1 MIIFSGTSYLG
12 LTTHPDFLSL
22 VKEGLDKYG
31 THYGGSRLSPLC
43 PDIFEKTEVAFA
55 EWTGA
60 PAALLVGSGSAAGQL
75 AARFLAQEDLP
86 LQIGPL
92 AHPALWWPKG
102 RKHADWNVFLAALR
116 TTPSIAFTD
125 ALDPLGIQLP
135 PWEDLLAA
143 QPKRL
148 VVDDSHTLGWY
159 GPEHA
164 GSWPQLQNKTTAELL
179 VTASLGKALALPAG
193 ILLGEKETLAKLR
206 ELPQFGG
213 ASPPPPA
220 FLYAWLEGQEIIARQ
235 RQKLQAHLDYLKP
248 IVDAIVGIHSV
259 ENFPVFGLQDHTWGE
274 ELAQKGIM
282 ISAFR
287 YPNVHS
293 SMYSRIVVRADH
305 TEVEVAYL
313 RECLEG
319 LGTNASK

>member
-1 MIIFSGTSYLG
+1 MIAFSGTSYLG
-12 LTTHPDFLSL
+12 LATHPDFISL

-43 PDIFEKTEVAFA
+43 PDIFEQAEAAFA

-75 AARFLAQEDLP
+75 AARFFAHEDAP

-102 RKHADWNVFLAALR
+102 KKHNSWNTFLAALER
-116 TTPSIAFTD
+116 EPGIAFTD

-135 PWEDLLAA
+135 PWEALLAVK
-143 QPKRL
+143 PKRL

-159 GPEHA
+159 GPKHA
-164 GSWPQLQNKTTAELL
+164 GSWQLLHKKTTAELL

-193 ILLGEKETLAKLR
+193 LLLGEKKTLAKLR

-213 ASPPPPA
+213 ASPPAPA
-220 FLYAWLEGQEIIARQ
+220 FLHAWLHGQDIISAQ
-235 RQKLQAHLDYLKP
+235 RQKLQHHLDRLQAIMGTNPKIRSLK
-248 IVDAIVGIHSV
+248 
-259 ENFPVFGLQDHTWGE
+259 NFPVFGLLDHKWGNL
-274 ELAQKGIM
+274 LAEKGIM

-287 YPNVHS
+287 YPDAHS
-293 SMYSRIVVRADH
+293 PMYSRIVVRADH
-305 TEVEVAYL
+305 TEEEVAYL
-313 RECLEG
+313 ENCLEA
-319 LGTNASK
+319 LR

>member
-1 MIIFSGTSYLG
+1 MIAFSGTSYLG
-12 LTTHPDFLSL
+12 LATHPDFLFL

-31 THYGGSRLSPLC
+31 TNYGGSRLSPLC
-43 PDIFEKTEVAFA
+43 PDIFEQAEAAFA

-75 AARFLAQEDLP
+75 AARFYAHENLP

-102 RKHADWNVFLAALR
+102 KKHTAWKVFFEDIEK
-116 TTPSIAFTD
+116 TPSIAFTD

-135 PWEDLLAA
+135 PWEALLAA
-143 QPKRL
+143 KPKRL

-159 GPEHA
+159 GPGHA
-164 GSWPQLQNKTTAELL
+164 GSWKELRPKTSAELL

-213 ASPPPPA
+213 ASQPPAA
-220 FLYAWLEGQEIIARQ
+220 FLYAWLQGQEIISAQ
-235 RQKLQAHLDYLKP
+235 RQKLQAHLDDLKP
-248 IVDAIVGIHSV
+248 TIKAIPGIHTL
-259 ENFPVFGLQDHTWGE
+259 ENFPVFGLLNDAWGAQ
-274 ELAQKGIM
+274 LAAKGIL

-287 YPNVHS
+287 YPNEHS
-293 SMYSRIVVRADH
+293 PMYSRIVVRADH
-305 TEVEVAYL
+305 TEEEVAYL
-313 RECLEG
+313 RGCLEA
-319 LGTNASK
+319 LC

>member
-1 MIIFSGTSYLG
+1 MITFSGTSYLG
-12 LTTHPDFLSL
+12 LATHPGFLSL

-43 PDIFEKTEVAFA
+43 PDIFEEAEAAMA

-60 PAALLVGSGSAAGQL
+60 PAALLVGSGSSAGQL
-75 AARFLAQEDLP
+75 AARYLAHENLP

-102 RKHADWNVFLAALR
+102 RKHADWNGFLTALR
-116 TTPSIAFTD
+116 ATPSIAFTD

-135 PWEDLLAA
+135 PWESLLAA
-143 QPKRL
+143 KPARL
-148 VVDDSHTLGWY
+148 VVDDSHTLGWF
-159 GPEHA
+159 GPQHA
-164 GSWPQLQNKTTAELL
+164 GSWRQLNLQTAAELL

-193 ILLGEKETLAKLR
+193 ILLGEKKTLDRLR

-220 FLYAWLEGQEIIARQ
+220 FLYAWLHGQEIIAAQ
-235 RQKLQAHLDYLKP
+235 RRKLQAHLDDLLPTIEAVTGIRYL
-248 IVDAIVGIHSV
+248 
-259 ENFPVFGLQDHTWGE
+259 ENFPVFGLQDHTWVE
-274 ELAQKGIM
+274 QLAQKGVR

-287 YPNVHS
+287 YPNEHS
-293 SMYSRIVVRADH
+293 PMYSRIVVRADH
-305 TEVEVAYL
+305 TEEEVAFL
-313 RECLEG
+313 AECLKEIG
-319 LGTNASK
+319 AK

>member
-1 MIIFSGTSYLG
+1 MIAFSGTSYLG
-12 LTTHPDFLSL
+12 LSVHPGFLSL

-31 THYGGSRLSPLC
+31 TNYGGSRLSPLC
-43 PDIFEKTEVAFA
+43 PDIFEQAEAAFA

-75 AARFLAQEDLP
+75 AARYLAHLDLP

-102 RKHADWNVFLAALR
+102 IKHTDWNDFLVALR
-116 TTPSIAFTD
+116 AKPGIAFTD

-143 QPKRL
+143 QPERL

-164 GSWPQLQNKTTAELL
+164 GSWRQLRQKTTAELL

-193 ILLGEKETLAKLR
+193 ILLGEKETLTKLR

-220 FLYAWLEGQEIIARQ
+220 FLYAWLHGQEIIAAQRQ
-235 RQKLQAHLDYLKP
+235 RLQAHLDYLKP
-248 IVDAIVGIHSV
+248 TVEAIPGIRTL
-259 ENFPVFGLQDHTWGE
+259 ENFPVFGLLNHTWGE
-274 ELAQKGIM
+274 QLAIKGIM

-287 YPNVHS
+287 YPNEHS
-293 SMYSRIVVRADH
+293 PMYSRIVVRADH
-305 TEVEVAYL
+305 TEEEVAYL
-313 RECLEG
+313 RECLEA
-319 LGTNASK
+319 LC

>member
-1 MIIFSGTSYLG
+1 MIAFSGTSYLG
-12 LTTHPDFLSL
+12 LSTHPGFLSL
-22 VKEGLDKYG
+22 VKEGLDQYG

-43 PDIFEKTEVAFA
+43 PDIFEQAEAAFA

-75 AARFLAQEDLP
+75 AARFFAHENLP

-102 RKHADWNVFLAALR
+102 KKHTEWKVFFEAIEK
-116 TTPSIAFTD
+116 TPSIAFTD

-135 PWEDLLAA
+135 PWEALLAA
-143 QPKRL
+143 KPKRL

-159 GPEHA
+159 GPGYA
-164 GSWPQLQNKTTAELL
+164 GSWGLLRPKTSAELL

-213 ASPPPPA
+213 ASPPPAA
-220 FLYAWLEGQEIIARQ
+220 FLYAWLHGQEIIAAQ
-235 RQKLQAHLDYLKP
+235 RQKLQAHLDDLKP
-248 IVDAIVGIHSV
+248 AVKAIPGIHML
-259 ENFPVFGLQDHTWGE
+259 ENFPVFGLQDHEWGNQ
-274 ELAQKGIM
+274 LAQKGIK

-287 YPNVHS
+287 YPNEHS
-293 SMYSRIVVRADH
+293 PMYSRIVVRADH
-305 TEVEVAYL
+305 TQEEVGYL
-313 RECLEG
+313 RECLEA
-319 LGTNASK
+319 LC

>member
-1 MIIFSGTSYLG
+1 MIAFSGTSYLG
-12 LTTHPDFLSL
+12 LANHPGFLSL

-43 PDIFEKTEVAFA
+43 PDIFEEAEAAFA

-60 PAALLVGSGSAAGQL
+60 PAALLVGSGSTAGQL
-75 AARFLAQEDLP
+75 AARFLAHEDLS
-86 LQIGPL
+86 LEIGPL

-102 RKHADWNVFLAALR
+102 RKHADWDGFLAALR
-116 TTPSIAFTD
+116 ANPSIAFTD

-159 GPEHA
+159 GPENA
-164 GSWPQLQNKTTAELL
+164 GSWRQLDTKTGPELL

-220 FLYAWLEGQEIIARQ
+220 FLYAWLQGQEIIAAQQ
-235 RQKLQAHLDYLKP
+235 RKLQAHLDFLQPTVK
-248 IVDAIVGIHSV
+248 AIPGIHYL
-259 ENFPVFGLQDHTWGE
+259 ENFPVFGLQYHEWGHQ
-274 ELAQKGIM
+274 LLQKGIQ

-287 YPNVHS
+287 YPNEHS
-293 SMYSRIVVRADH
+293 PMYSRIVVRADH
-305 TEVEVAYL
+305 TQEEVAYL

-319 LGTNASK
+319 LRE